1 MRHHDANSALQK
13 RLSRRVQEL
22 LGATNKIH
30 LWYLIFTLLH
40 SLAVHVGQ
48 VPGLHRVMASGLD
61 LESHL
66 FVPPLHSTARR
77 LKPFPQVT
85 VH

>member
-1 MRHHDANSALQK
+1 MRRRDANSALQES
-13 RLSRRVQEL
+13 LSRRVTSTS
-22 LGATNKIH
+22 GTRNKIH
-30 LWYLIFTLLH
+30 FWYLIFTLLH
-40 SLAVHVGQ
+40 SPAVHVGQ
-48 VPGLHRVMASGLD
+48 VPGLHRVMASGLEI
-61 LESHL
+61 ESHL